1 MKNLDIVTFQKKYKS
16 DFERLNREWI
26 EEYFQM
32 EEEDFNTL
40 QNPESHVI
48 EIENYLDILPAA
60 IGITKMPFW
69 DNHWYY
75 VAQFASN
82 QSK

>member
-1 MKNLDIVTFQKKYKS
+1 MKNLEIVPFQKKYKA

-32 EEEDFNTL
+32 EEEDFYTL

-48 EIENYLDILPAA
+48 E
-60 IGITKMPFW
+60 
-69 DNHWYY
+69 
-75 VAQFASN
+75 
-82 QSK
+82 